1 MWRMAIT
8 ANGQGIAISRQPGI
22 ARVEKPRILPLT
34 VSELGFAVGGRR
46 LLDQVSFTLQ
56 AGSCTILLG
65 PNGAGKSLLL
75 RLCHGLLQPTAG
87 AITWANRNPGEV
99 RQQLAMV
106 FQHPVLLRRSAA
118 ANIAYGLII
127 KGIGRR
133 ERKSQVAAALACAG
147 LSHLADRPARVLSGG
162 EQQRLA
168 IARAWALQPQALFLD
183 EPTSN
188 LDPAATLAIENLIRA
203 IHSKGTAVIMATHDL
218 GQARRLAQNVLFL
231 HQGRLLE
238 HSPAPE
244 FFVHPRSAEATA
256 FLQGKLLL

>member
-1 MWRMAIT
+1 
-8 ANGQGIAISRQPGI
+8 
-22 ARVEKPRILPLT
+22 
-34 VSELGFAVGGRR
+34 
-46 LLDQVSFTLQ
+46 
-56 AGSCTILLG
+56 
-65 PNGAGKSLLL
+65 
-75 RLCHGLLQPTAG
+75 
-87 AITWANRNPGEV
+87 
-99 RQQLAMV
+99 
-106 FQHPVLLRRSAA
+106 
-118 ANIAYGLII
+118 
-127 KGIGRR
+127 
-133 ERKSQVAAALACAG
+133 
-147 LSHLADRPARVLSGG
+147 VLSGG